1 MRRELPLLCELDR
14 KALRTG
20 EPLQVLWGHRPRQ
33 VEAMTLDRNPFLRDP
48 ARVWEIERNAI
59 SIHRFQT
66 PKHGGTYHRSAWEN
80 RVSPGLQIVMTT
92 GGG

>member
-1 MRRELPLLCELDR
+1 MTADIEDMVLEL
-14 KALRTG
+14 
-20 EPLQVLWGHRPRQ
+20 
-33 VEAMTLDRNPFLRDP
+33 EAMTLDRNPFLKDP
-48 ARVWEIERNAI
+48 ARVWEIEPSAI

-66 PKHGGTYHRSAWEN
+66 PKHVGTYHRSAWEN